1 MLTDDYATRMT
12 SSVVGTL
19 LKLIFH
25 IELGKNDDTAFK
37 DDEIKANYQEL
48 TQLIDNGD
56 LNGAENQMSDLLDPD
71 NMEIFKL
78 SLMVYYYMNEK
89 EAQFLEEH
97 DYSKSEITDGLR
109 HVATL
114 YGYESMAVALLGNAA
129 E

>member
-25 IELGKNDDTAFK
+25 IELGKNDDTAFP
-37 DDEIKANYQEL
+37 DDEMKEKYQEFKKM
-48 TQLIDNGD
+48 IDDGD
-56 LNGAENQMSDLLDPD
+56 INGAENQMSDLLDPD

-89 EAQFLEEH
+89 DGQFLEEH

-114 YGYESMAVALLGNAA
+114 YGYESMAEALLGHTA

>member
-25 IELGKNDDTAFK
+25 IELGKNDDTAFP
-37 DDEIKANYQEL
+37 DDEMKDKYQEFKKM
-48 TQLIDNGD
+48 IDNGD
-56 LNGAENQMSDLLDPD
+56 LNGAENQMSDILDPD

-89 EAQFLEEH
+89 DAQFLEEH

-114 YGYESMAVALLGNAA
+114 YGYESMAEALLGHTA